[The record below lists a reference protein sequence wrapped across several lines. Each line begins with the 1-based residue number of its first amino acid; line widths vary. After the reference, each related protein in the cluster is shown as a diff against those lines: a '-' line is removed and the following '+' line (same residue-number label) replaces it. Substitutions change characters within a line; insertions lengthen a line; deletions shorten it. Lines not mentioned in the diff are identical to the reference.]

1 MEEGKGGTV
10 ALSQDCSLL
19 SVDCAF
25 QLSRDVPT
33 MIIEI
38 NFLCK
43 VRIIADVV
51 GRLKLHLRETER
63 ETET

>member
-1 MEEGKGGTV
+1 
-10 ALSQDCSLL
+10 
-19 SVDCAF
+19 
-25 QLSRDVPT
+25 

-63 ETET
+63 VREIQHKKQGELK

>member
-1 MEEGKGGTV
+1 M
-10 ALSQDCSLL
+10 
-19 SVDCAF
+19 DCAF

-43 VRIIADVV
+43 VGIIADVV

-63 ETET
+63 VREIQHKKQGELK

>member
-1 MEEGKGGTV
+1 MN
-10 ALSQDCSLL
+10 CP
-19 SVDCAF
+19 F
-25 QLSRDVPT
+25 QLARDVPT

-63 ETET
+63 ARERERERG